1 MSTAS
6 AEVEAHK
13 RAAAERALE
22 LVRPGA
28 ILGLGTGSTA
38 RYFIDGLAVKVRGGL
53 KVQAVAT
60 SLESRA
66 QAEAGGIPVTERTD
80 GWLDLAVDG
89 ADEIDP
95 AVNCVKGRGGALLR
109 EKVVAHASRR
119 FVLIAD
125 ESKLVGRLGRGP
137 VPVEVLPFLWEATS
151 RSIESLG
158 GQPELRM
165 AAGQPFMSDNGNL
178 ILDTTFGTVDA
189 GLSAALHAIPGVME
203 HGLFFGMARAAIIG
217 SASGVRVLGELS

>member
-1 MSTAS
+1 MTTGS

-13 RAAAERALE
+13 RAAAERALD
-22 LVRPGA
+22 LLRPGT
-28 ILGLGTGSTA
+28 IVGLGTGSTA
-38 RYFIDGLAVKVRGGL
+38 RYFIEGLARKVRSGL
-53 KVQAVAT
+53 NLQAVVT

-66 QAEAGGIPVTERTD
+66 QAQAAGIPITERTD

-95 AVNCVKGRGGALLR
+95 AVNCIKGRGGALLR
-109 EKVVAHASRR
+109 EKIVAHASRR

-125 ESKLVGRLGRGP
+125 ESKLVGHLGRGP

-158 GQPELRM
+158 GQPALRM
-165 AAGQPFMSDNGNL
+165 AAGQPFTSDNGNL

-203 HGLFFGMARAAIIG
+203 HGLFFGMAGAAIIG
-217 SASGVRVLGELS
+217 SAGGVRILGDLA

>member
-1 MSTAS
+1 MATGS
-6 AEVEAHK
+6 AEVEAQK

-22 LVRPGA
+22 LVRPGTM
-28 ILGLGTGSTA
+28 LGLGSGSTA
-38 RYFIDGLAVKVRGGL
+38 HYFIEGLARQVRSGLQVK
-53 KVQAVAT
+53 AVAT
-60 SLESRA
+60 SLESRQ
-66 QAEAGGIPVTERTD
+66 QAEAGGIPITEEVD

-119 FVLIAD
+119 FILIAD
-125 ESKLVGRLGRGP
+125 ESKLVGRLGRGA
-137 VPVEVLPFLWEATS
+137 VPVEVLPFLWHATS

-158 GQPELRM
+158 GRPQLRM
-165 AAGQPFMSDNGNL
+165 AAGRPFESDNGNL
-178 ILDTTFGTVDA
+178 ILDTVFGAVDA
-189 GLSAALHAIPGVME
+189 SLSTALHSIPGVME

-217 SASGVRVLGELS
+217 TAAGVRILGELP

>member
-1 MSTAS
+1 MATVH

-22 LVRPGA
+22 LVRPGT
-28 ILGLGTGSTA
+28 IIGLGTGSTA
-38 RYFIDGLAVKVRGGL
+38 RYFIDALAREVRKGLM
-53 KVQAVAT
+53 VQAVAT

-66 QAEAGGIPVTERTD
+66 QAEAGGIQIIDRID
-80 GWLDLAVDG
+80 GALDLAVDG

-95 AVNCVKGRGGALLR
+95 AINCVKGRGGALLR
-109 EKVVAHASRR
+109 EKIVAHASRR
-119 FVLIAD
+119 FILIAD
-125 ESKLVGRLGRGP
+125 ESKLVGRLGRGA
-137 VPVEVLPFLWEATS
+137 VPIEVLPFLWESTR

-165 AAGQPFMSDNGNL
+165 AAGRPFTSDNGNL
-178 ILDTTFGTVDA
+178 ILDTTFGVVDA
-189 GLSAALHAIPGVME
+189 GLSAALHTIPGVME

-217 SASGVRVLGELS
+217 SGAGVRIIG

>member
-1 MSTAS
+1 MATAS
-6 AEVEAHK
+6 AEVEAQK
-13 RAAAERALE
+13 QAAAQRALE
-22 LVRPGA
+22 LVKPGSVV
-28 ILGLGTGSTA
+28 GLGTGSTA
-38 RYFIDGLAVKVRGGL
+38 RYFIEGLAARVRSGL
-53 KVQAVAT
+53 TVRAVVT

-66 QAEAGGIPVTERTD
+66 LAEAGGIPITERAD
-80 GWLDLAVDG
+80 GSLDLAVDG

-109 EKVVAHASRR
+109 EKIVAHASRR

-137 VPVEVLPFLWEATS
+137 VPIEVLPFLWEATS

-158 GQPELRM
+158 GRPQLRTT
-165 AAGQPFMSDNGNL
+165 AGQPFRTDNGNL

-189 GLSAALHAIPGVME
+189 QLGVAIHAIPGVLE
-203 HGLFFGMARAAIIG
+203 HGLFFRVARAAIVG
-217 SASGVRVLGELS
+217 SATGLRILGELA

>member
-1 MSTAS
+1 MATAS
-6 AEVEAHK
+6 AEVEAQK

-22 LVRPGA
+22 LIRPGT
-28 ILGLGTGSTA
+28 IIGLGSGSTA
-38 RYFIDGLAVKVRGGL
+38 RHFIDALARKVRDGL
-53 KVQAVAT
+53 KVQAVVT
-60 SLESRA
+60 SLETKA
-66 QAEAGGIPVTERTD
+66 QAEGAGIRVIDRLDGGI
-80 GWLDLAVDG
+80 DLAVDG

-109 EKVVAHASRR
+109 EKIVAHASRR

-137 VPVEVLPFLWEATS
+137 VPIEVLPFLWEATS

-158 GQPELRM
+158 GRPELRM
-165 AAGQPFMSDNGNL
+165 AAGEPFRSDNANL
-178 ILDTTFGTVDA
+178 ILDTSFGAVDA
-189 GLSAALHAIPGVME
+189 SLGAALHAIPGVIE

-217 SASGVRVLGELS
+217 CATGIRILGELP

>member
-1 MSTAS
+1 MATAP
-6 AEVEAHK
+6 AGVEAQK
-13 RAAAERALE
+13 QAAAERAVE
-22 LVRPGA
+22 LIRPGT
-28 ILGLGTGSTA
+28 IIGLGTGSTA
-38 RYFIDGLAVKVRGGL
+38 RHFIDALARKVRDGL
-53 KVQAVAT
+53 KVQAVVT
-60 SLESRA
+60 SLESKA
-66 QAEAGGIPVTERTD
+66 QAEAGGIPTTERID

-137 VPVEVLPFLWEATS
+137 VPIEILPFLWEATS

-158 GQPELRM
+158 GRPELRM
-165 AAGQPFMSDNGNL
+165 AAGEPFRSDNGNL
-178 ILDTTFGTVDA
+178 ILDTSFGAVDA
-189 GLSAALHAIPGVME
+189 ALGAALHAIPGVIE

-217 SASGVRVLGELS
+217 SATGVRILGELP